1 MTPEQAVFDR
11 LTREAGRRLT
21 IEELRWPTSEEL
33 RWSCPVRMARR
44 EVEAAILALRLAGEP
59 ICSDGSGVWLGT
71 PDELAACI
79 ERLRARARTQL
90 VTCRALRRTLRR
102 MEGQMVL
109 WRLAG

>member
-21 IEELRWPTSEEL
+21 IEELRWSAAGRL
-33 RWSCPVRMARR
+33 SRR

-59 ICSDGSGVWLGT
+59 ICSDGTGVWLGT

>member
-1 MTPEQAVFDR
+1 MSAEQAVLGR
-11 LTREAGRRLT
+11 LRAGERHT
-21 IEELRWPTSEEL
+21 IEELRWSAAGRL
-33 RWSCPVRMARR
+33 SRR

-59 ICSDGSGVWLGT
+59 ICSDGTGVWLGT

-90 VTCRALRRTLRR
+90 ITCRTLRRTLRR
-102 MEGQMVL
+102 MEGQMVV

>member
-1 MTPEQAVFDR
+1 MTPEQAVLACLR
-11 LTREAGRRLT
+11 AGKRLT
-21 IEELRWPTSEEL
+21 IEQLRWAGHMPLS
-33 RWSCPVRMARR
+33 RR

-59 ICSDGSGVWLGT
+59 ICSDGTGVWLGT